1 MVKTKWKNNN
11 VLKEKSVD
19 IPEELKENINKL
31 LKENQIHKILEDAQI
46 VSNRYR
52 NNDGRGKKLL
62 TKESEAVSYA
72 ISRMPATYAAVSSV
86 LEQTLDNYNEELTSV
101 IDVGAGTGAV
111 VWAVNDV
118 TTSNAIKCF
127 EREESM
133 INIGKKL
140 MENTDL
146 NDVRWEKFDILQDEI
161 QEKADLV
168 ITSYMI
174 NELPKG
180 DREKAVEKLWNATN
194 KLLIIIE
201 PGTPAGFANILEIRR
216 NLLKAG
222 GHIVAPCCC
231 LHECPIPKDDWCA
244 FYARV
249 ARSSVHRHAKNG
261 ALGYEDEKFSYIVI
275 SKNKMNIPTNRI
287 LRHPKIEPG
296 KITLKVCD
304 TEENK
309 EIIITKKNKEQFK
322 KAKKL
327 NCGDCFEM

>member
-1 MVKTKWKNNN
+1 M
-11 VLKEKSVD
+11 D

-62 TKESEAVSYA
+62 TKESEAVSYV

-86 LEQTLDNYNEELTSV
+86 LEQTLNNYNEDITSV

-118 TTSNAIKCF
+118 ATINAIKCF

-194 KLLIIIE
+194 KLLVIIE

-249 ARSSVHRHAKNG
+249 ARSSVHRQAKSG
-261 ALGYEDEKFSYIVI
+261 TLGYEDEKFSYIAF
-275 SKNKMNIPTNRI
+275 SKVPVDNSGERI
-287 LRHPKIEPG
+287 LRHPQINSG
-296 KITLKVCD
+296 YVNVKVCSANGI
-304 TEENK
+304 EEKTYSKKDK
-309 EIIITKKNKEQFK
+309 EIYKKVRKMDAGQ
-322 KAKKL
+322 KL
-327 NCGDCFEM
+327 C

>member
-1 MVKTKWKNNN
+1 MAKTKWKNNN

-19 IPEELKENINKL
+19 IPEELKENIDKL
-31 LKENQIHKILEDAQI
+31 LKENQIHKILEDAQT

-52 NNDGRGKKLL
+52 NNDGKGKKLL

-86 LEQTLDNYNEELTSV
+86 LEQTLDNYNEDLTSV

-118 TTSNAIKCF
+118 ATSNAIKCF

-140 MENTDL
+140 MKNTDL
-146 NDVRWEKFDILQDEI
+146 NDVRWKRFDILQDEI

-261 ALGYEDEKFSYIVI
+261 ALGYEDEKFSYIAF
-275 SKNKMNIPTNRI
+275 SKVPVNNSGERI
-287 LRHPKIEPG
+287 LRHPQINSG
-296 KITLKVCD
+296 YVNVKVCSANGI
-304 TEENK
+304 EEKTYSKKDK
-309 EIIITKKNKEQFK
+309 EIYKKVRKMDAGQ
-322 KAKKL
+322 KL
-327 NCGDCFEM
+327 C

>member
-1 MVKTKWKNNN
+1 MAKTKWKNNN

-19 IPEELKENINKL
+19 IPEELKENIDKL
-31 LKENQIHKILEDAQI
+31 LKENQMHKILEDAQT

-52 NNDGRGKKLL
+52 NNDGKGKKLL

-86 LEQTLDNYNEELTSV
+86 LEQTLDNYNEDITSV

-118 TTSNAIKCF
+118 ATINAIKCF

-180 DREKAVEKLWNATN
+180 DREKAIEKLWNATN
-194 KLLIIIE
+194 KLLVIIE
-201 PGTPAGFANILEIRR
+201 PGTPAGFANILKIRK
-216 NLLKAG
+216 NLLKSG
-222 GHIVAPCCC
+222 GYIVAPCCC
-231 LHECPIPKDDWCA
+231 LYECPITKDDWCA

-261 ALGYEDEKFSYIVI
+261 ALGYEDEKFSYIAF
-275 SKNKMNIPTNRI
+275 SKVPVNNSGERI
-287 LRHPKIEPG
+287 LRHPKINSG
-296 KITLKVCD
+296 YVNVKVCSANGI
-304 TEENK
+304 EEKTYSKKDK
-309 EIIITKKNKEQFK
+309 EIYKKVRKMDAGQ
-322 KAKKL
+322 KL
-327 NCGDCFEM
+327 C

>member
-1 MVKTKWKNNN
+1 M
-11 VLKEKSVD
+11 D
-19 IPEELKENINKL
+19 IPKELKENINKIL
-31 LKENQIHKILEDAQI
+31 NENQINKILEDAQT

-52 NNDGRGKKLL
+52 NNDGKGKKLV

-72 ISRMPATYAAVSSV
+72 ISRMPATYVAVSSV

-118 TTSNAIKCF
+118 ATSNAIKCF

-133 INIGKKL
+133 INIVKKL
-140 MENTDL
+140 MKNTDL
-146 NDVRWEKFDILQDEI
+146 NDVRWKRFDILQDEI

-194 KLLIIIE
+194 KLLVIIE
-201 PGTPAGFANILEIRR
+201 PGTPTGFENILKIRKS
-216 NLLKAG
+216 LLKAG
-222 GHIVAPCCC
+222 GYIVAPCCC
-231 LHECPIPKDDWCA
+231 LYECPIPKDDWCA

-249 ARSSVHRHAKNG
+249 ARSSVHRQAKSG
-261 ALGYEDEKFSYIVI
+261 TLGYEDEKFSYIAF
-275 SKNKMNIPTNRI
+275 SKVPVDNSGERI
-287 LRHPKIEPG
+287 LRHPQINSG
-296 KITLKVCD
+296 YVNVKVCSANGI
-304 TEENK
+304 EEKTYSKKDK
-309 EIIITKKNKEQFK
+309 EIYKKVRKMDAGQ
-322 KAKKL
+322 KL
-327 NCGDCFEM
+327 C

>member
-1 MVKTKWKNNN
+1 M
-11 VLKEKSVD
+11 D

-244 FYARV
+244 FYVRV

-261 ALGYEDEKFSYIVI
+261 ALGYEDEKFSYIAF
-275 SKNKMNIPTNRI
+275 SKTPVKQSDAVI
-287 LRHPKIEPG
+287 LRHPQISTGHVKVKLCTQNGIEERTYS
-296 KITLKVCD
+296 KKD
-304 TEENK
+304 K
-309 EIIITKKNKEQFK
+309 EIYKRIR
-322 KAKKL
+322 KL
-327 NCGDCFEM
+327 DAGDTI

>member
-31 LKENQIHKILEDAQI
+31 LNENQINKILEDAQI

-52 NNDGRGKKLL
+52 NNDGKGKKLL

-86 LEQTLDNYNEELTSV
+86 LEQTFNNYNEDITSV
-101 IDVGAGTGAV
+101 IDVGAGTGAA

-118 TTSNAIKCF
+118 TTSNAIRCL

-140 MENTDL
+140 MKNTDL
-146 NDVRWEKFDILQDEI
+146 NDVRWKRFDILQDEI

-201 PGTPAGFANILEIRR
+201 PGTPAGFANILKMRR
-216 NLLKAG
+216 NLLKSG
-222 GHIVAPCCC
+222 GYIVAPCCC
-231 LHECPIPKDDWCA
+231 LQECPIPKDDWCA

-249 ARSSVHRHAKNG
+249 ARSSVHRQAKSG
-261 ALGYEDEKFSYIVI
+261 TLGYEDEKFSYIAF
-275 SKNKMNIPTNRI
+275 SKVPVDNSGERI
-287 LRHPKIEPG
+287 LRHPQINSG
-296 KITLKVCD
+296 YVNVKVCSANGI
-304 TEENK
+304 EEKTYSKKDK
-309 EIIITKKNKEQFK
+309 EIYKKVK
-322 KAKKL
+322 KMDAGQKL
-327 NCGDCFEM
+327 C